1 MPVEVCCFS
10 LQSALT
16 AQRAGVDCVELC
28 GGLAEG
34 GTTPSAGLIRLVRQH
49 LTIPFTVMIRPRGGD
64 FLYDD
69 TEVAVMKAD
78 IETAKTLGADGI
90 VLGVLNANGTIDEAT
105 TRALVEL
112 AHPLPVT
119 FHRAFDMTRN
129 PREALET
136 VIRTGCARLLT
147 SGQQPTAE
155 AGLPLL
161 HELVK
166 QVNGRIE
173 IIAGAG
179 IAPDN
184 AALFAEAG
192 LPAVHLMG
200 KRVVDSGM
208 TFRRTGLGM
217 GSAAP
222 GEYDRLET
230 DEDIVRAVIL
240 QHRAKSPV
248 PFPQSVKTQTEETHT
263 PKTENCKPV

>member
-1 MPVEVCCFS
+1 MLIEVCCFS

-16 AQRAGVDCVELC
+16 AQRAGASRVELC

-34 GTTPSAGLIRLVRQH
+34 GTTPGAGLIRLARQH

-64 FLYDD
+64 FLYAD
-69 TEVAVMKAD
+69 TDVAVMKAD
-78 IETAKTLGADGI
+78 IETAKTLGADGV
-90 VLGVLNANGTIDEAT
+90 VLGILNADGTVDEAT

-161 HELVK
+161 RELVK
-166 QVNGRIE
+166 QAGGRIE
-173 IIAGAG
+173 IMAGAG
-179 IAPDN
+179 VSPDN
-184 AALFAEAG
+184 AALFADAG
-192 LPAVHLMG
+192 LPAVHLTG
-200 KRVVDSGM
+200 KCVVDSGM
-208 TFRRTGLGM
+208 IFRRNGLGM

-222 GEYDRLET
+222 GEYDRVET
-230 DEDIVRAVIL
+230 DEEIVRAVTVVS
-240 QHRAKSPV
+240 R
-248 PFPQSVKTQTEETHT
+248 PQS
-263 PKTENCKPV
+263 